1 MDSKSELRRSVG
13 VLGKILGDT
22 ISQAEGAEVFEKV
35 EEIRRLSKLIKGIDE
50 IDHEPL
56 KKLLASLSDDELLPI
71 ARAFSQ
77 FLNLANI
84 ADQHFS
90 VVGFDES
97 ATEQNDIL
105 DQTISELL
113 AGSESA
119 QRIVESLQSLSIELV
134 LTAHPTEITRRTLIH
149 KYGEIDECLG
159 QLASPTISDLRRSD
173 VLDRLGELVAQIWH
187 THEFRSSRPTP
198 VDEAKWGFAVVENSL
213 WDAVPQYL
221 RKLDRAL
228 SQLGAGHLPANLSPV
243 RFAFW
248 MGGDRDGNPNVTAE
262 VTERVLK
269 LARWQASKL
278 FLSDI
283 DGLLDELSVTPC
295 SEELLAASGDEREP
309 YRGILRPLRARI
321 ARSLEHDTLLLRA
334 DDLNA
339 SPAGQ
344 APEPLSND
352 TLLQPLELCYRS
364 LVDSG
369 LESIANGKL
378 LDVLRKVRCFGVHLM
393 KLDIRQESSRHSDVF
408 SELTQHLELG
418 DYAQWDEQ
426 QRQQFLLQELNNPR
440 PLFPRG
446 WQPSEDVAEV
456 LACCETVARQ
466 PREALG
472 CYVISMAKQ
481 PSDILAVELL
491 LKEAGISQRLPVVP
505 LFETLDDLNAAAN
518 VIGDLLSIKDYNIS
532 IDDELMVMIGYS
544 DSAKDAGMLA
554 ASWAQY
560 RAQEALLSVCK
571 DHGVSLRLFHG
582 RGGTIGRGGI
592 PAYAALLSQPPGSLQ
607 SGLRVTEQGEMIRT
621 KLGLP
626 ALAVQTLKL
635 YSGAILKANL
645 KPPPEPE
652 QQWRDAMDRLSDTSC
667 RYYRSFVA
675 ESSEFIQYFREATP
689 EQELAGLPLGSRP
702 SRRRAEGGI
711 ETLRAIPWIF
721 AWTQNRLMLPAWL
734 GAGHALADFCD
745 GDGPELLQ
753 QMAKAWPFFESR
765 LSMLEMVYAKTDL
778 DIAEYYDQRLV
789 NPALHSVGQTL
800 RASVA
805 KDCDTVL
812 ALLDQTQVL
821 QHQPWGRES
830 IELRNIYTDPLN
842 LLQVELLNRMRK
854 APEPV
859 VEQALMVTI
868 AGVAAGMR
876 NTG

>member
-1 MDSKSELRRSVG
+1 MDSKSELRQSVG

-22 ISQAEGAEVFEKV
+22 ISQAEGVEVFEKV

-90 VVGFDES
+90 VVNFDES
-97 ATEQNDIL
+97 ASEPDDIL
-105 DQTISELL
+105 DQTIAELL
-113 AGSESA
+113 ADSEPA
-119 QRIVESLQSLSIELV
+119 HRIVESLHALSIELV

-149 KYGEIDECLG
+149 KYGEIDECLA
-159 QLASPTISDLRRSD
+159 QLASAGISAMRRAD
-173 VLDRLGELVAQIWH
+173 VFERLGELVAQIWH

-198 VDEAKWGFAVVENSL
+198 EDEAKWGFAVVENSL

-228 SQLGAGHLPANLSPV
+228 LTLGAERLPVDVSPV

-283 DGLLDELSVTPC
+283 DGLLEELSVTPC
-295 SEELLAASGDEREP
+295 SRELLAASGDEREP
-309 YRGILRPLRARI
+309 YRGILRPLRAQI
-321 ARSLEHDTLLLRA
+321 ARSLEHDTLLLRGESA
-334 DDLNA
+334 STPEAANA
-339 SPAGQ
+339 SESLSNA
-344 APEPLSND
+344 ALLEPL
-352 TLLQPLELCYRS
+352 QLCYRS
-364 LVDSG
+364 LLESG
-369 LESIANGKL
+369 LHAIANGRL
-378 LDVLRKVRCFGVHLM
+378 LDVLRKAHCFGVHLM
-393 KLDIRQESSRHSDVF
+393 KLDIRQESSRHTEVF
-408 SELTQHLELG
+408 SELTRHLGLG
-418 DYAQWDEQ
+418 DYAEWDEQ
-426 QRQQFLLQELNNPR
+426 QRQSFLLQELNNPR
-440 PLFPRG
+440 PLLPRH
-446 WQPSEDVAEV
+446 WQPSADVAEV
-456 LACCETVARQ
+456 LACCETVAKQ

-472 CYVISMAKQ
+472 CYVISMAKR
-481 PSDILAVELL
+481 PSDILAVECL
-491 LKEAGISQRLPVVP
+491 LKEAGLRYRLPVVP
-505 LFETLDDLNAAAN
+505 LFETLDDLNNAAD
-518 VIGDLLSIKDYNIS
+518 VIGELLSIKDYSIS

-544 DSAKDAGMLA
+544 DSAKDAGMMA

-560 RAQEALLSVCK
+560 RAQEALLAVCES
-571 DHGVSLRLFHG
+571 HGVALRLFHG

-592 PAYAALLSQPPGSLQ
+592 PAYAALLSQPPGSLH

-652 QQWRDAMDRLSDTSC
+652 QSWRAAMDQLSDTSC
-667 RYYRSFVA
+667 AFYRSFVA

-734 GAGHALADFCD
+734 GAGHALAEFCQSD
-745 GDGPELLQ
+745 GTDLLKH
-753 QMAKAWPFFESR
+753 MAKAWPFFESR

-778 DIAEYYDQRLV
+778 EIAEYYDQRLV
-789 NPALHSVGQTL
+789 RTDLHSVGQTL

-805 KDCDTVL
+805 EDCKTVL
-812 ALLDQTQVL
+812 SLLDQNQVL
-821 QHQPWGRES
+821 QHEPWGRES

-842 LLQVELLNRMRK
+842 LLQVELLDRMRK